1 MNQNLVVV
9 YDITQNLVQSD
20 NITDL
25 VSKIEKIGGVSIGEL
40 KITDLV
46 LPAESCTGIYFF
58 LDENEQVVYVGKISS
73 RSFLDRIAGHLDLRK
88 SAFMNTILQ
97 RANSNAAA
105 KDYGDVFYNK
115 VVNYKLKICAVKGN
129 AGLNVN
135 QIICE
140 LERRFIRCYAG
151 NDHLLNKVPKS
162 FMSI

>member
-9 YDITQNLVQSD
+9 YDTLNLVPSD

-25 VSKIEKIGGVSIGEL
+25 VSKIENIGGVSIGEL

-97 RANSNAAA
+97 RANSNAKA
-105 KDYGDVFYNK
+105 KDYSDVFYNK
-115 VVNYKLKICAVKGN
+115 VVNYKLKNCAVKGN
-129 AGLNVN
+129 AGLHVKR
-135 QIICE
+135 IICE
-140 LERRFIRCYAG
+140 LERCFIRYYAEK
-151 NDHLLNKVPKS
+151 DHLLNKVPKS

>member
-9 YDITQNLVQSD
+9 YDTLNLAPSD
-20 NITDL
+20 NIPDL
-25 VSKIEKIGGVSIGEL
+25 VRKIENIGGVSIGEL

-97 RANSNAAA
+97 RANSNAET

-129 AGLNVN
+129 ADLNVKR
-135 QIICE
+135 IICE
-140 LERRFIRCYAG
+140 LERCFIRHDARKC
-151 NDHLLNKVPKS
+151 HLLNKVPKS
-162 FMSI
+162 FMSV

>member
-9 YDITQNLVQSD
+9 YDTLNLVPSD

-25 VSKIEKIGGVSIGEL
+25 ISEIENIGGVSIGEL

-97 RANSNAAA
+97 RANSNAKA

-129 AGLNVN
+129 AGLNVKR
-135 QIICE
+135 IICE
-140 LERRFIRCYAG
+140 LERCFIRHYAEKV
-151 NDHLLNKVPKS
+151 HLMNKVPKS

>member
-9 YDITQNLVQSD
+9 YDTLNLVPSD

-25 VSKIEKIGGVSIGEL
+25 VSKIENIGGVSIGEL

-97 RANSNAAA
+97 RANSNAKA
-105 KDYGDVFYNK
+105 KDYSDVFYNK

-129 AGLNVN
+129 AGLNVKR
-135 QIICE
+135 IICE
-140 LERRFIRCYAG
+140 LERCFIRYYAEK
-151 NDHLLNKVPKS
+151 DHLLNKVPKS

>member
-1 MNQNLVVV
+1 MNHNLVVV

-97 RANSNAAA
+97 RANSNAKA

-129 AGLNVN
+129 AGLNVKR
-135 QIICE
+135 IICE
-140 LERRFIRCYAG
+140 LERCFIRHYAEKG
-151 NDHLLNKVPKS
+151 HLLNKVPKS

>member
-9 YDITQNLVQSD
+9 YDTLNLVPSD

-25 VSKIEKIGGVSIGEL
+25 VSKIENIGGVSIGEL

-97 RANSNAAA
+97 RANSNAKA
-105 KDYGDVFYNK
+105 KDYSDVFYNK

-129 AGLNVN
+129 AGLNVKR
-135 QIICE
+135 IICE
-140 LERRFIRCYAG
+140 LERCFIRHYAEKG
-151 NDHLLNKVPKS
+151 NLLNKVPKS

>member
-9 YDITQNLVQSD
+9 YDTLNLVPSD

-25 VSKIEKIGGVSIGEL
+25 VSKIENIGGASIGEL

-97 RANSNAAA
+97 RVNSNAEA
-105 KDYGDVFYNK
+105 KDYVDVFYNK

-129 AGLNVN
+129 AGLNVKR
-135 QIICE
+135 IICE
-140 LERRFIRCYAG
+140 LEVFYSALC
-151 NDHLLNKVPKS
+151 
-162 FMSI
+162 

>member
-9 YDITQNLVQSD
+9 YDITLNLVPSD
-20 NITDL
+20 NIPDL
-25 VSKIEKIGGVSIGEL
+25 VRKIENIGGVSIGEL

-97 RANSNAAA
+97 RANSNAEA

-129 AGLNVN
+129 ADLNVKRK
-135 QIICE
+135 ICE
-140 LERRFIRCYAG
+140 LERCFIRHYAG
-151 NDHLLNKVPKS
+151 KCHLLNKVPKS
-162 FMSI
+162 FMSV

>member
-9 YDITQNLVQSD
+9 YDTLNLVPSD

-25 VSKIEKIGGVSIGEL
+25 ISEIENIGGVSIGEL
-40 KITDLV
+40 KITDIF

-97 RANSNAAA
+97 RANSNAKA
-105 KDYGDVFYNK
+105 KDYSDVFYNK

-129 AGLNVN
+129 AGLNVKR
-135 QIICE
+135 IICE
-140 LERRFIRCYAG
+140 LERCFIRHYAEKG
-151 NDHLLNKVPKS
+151 HLLNKVPKS

>member
-9 YDITQNLVQSD
+9 YDTLNLVPSD

-97 RANSNAAA
+97 RANSNAKA
-105 KDYGDVFYNK
+105 KDYSDVFYNK

-129 AGLNVN
+129 AGLNVKR
-135 QIICE
+135 IICE
-140 LERRFIRCYAG
+140 LERCFIRHYAEKG
-151 NDHLLNKVPKS
+151 HLLNKVPKS

>member
-9 YDITQNLVQSD
+9 YDTLNLVPSD

-25 VSKIEKIGGVSIGEL
+25 VSKIENIGGVSIGEL

-58 LDENEQVVYVGKISS
+58 LVENEQVVYVGKISS

-97 RANSNAAA
+97 RANSNAKA
-105 KDYGDVFYNK
+105 KDYSDVFYNK

-129 AGLNVN
+129 AGLNVKR
-135 QIICE
+135 IICE
-140 LERRFIRCYAG
+140 LERCFIRYYAEK
-151 NDHLLNKVPKS
+151 DHLLNKVPKS

>member
-9 YDITQNLVQSD
+9 YDITLNPVPSD
-20 NITDL
+20 NILDL
-25 VSKIEKIGGVSIGEL
+25 VRKIENIGGVSIGEL

-151 NDHLLNKVPKS
+151 NGHLLNKVPKS

>member
-9 YDITQNLVQSD
+9 YDITLNPVPSD
-20 NITDL
+20 NILDL
-25 VSKIEKIGGVSIGEL
+25 VSKIENIGGVSIGEL

-97 RANSNAAA
+97 RANSNAKA

-129 AGLNVN
+129 AGLNVKR
-135 QIICE
+135 IICE
-140 LERRFIRCYAG
+140 LERCFIRYYAEK
-151 NDHLLNKVPKS
+151 DHLLNKVPKS

>member
-1 MNQNLVVV
+1 MNQNLVIV
-9 YDITQNLVQSD
+9 YDLTPNLVPSD
-20 NITDL
+20 DIPDL
-25 VSKIEKIGGVSIGEL
+25 VRKIENIGGVSVGEL

-97 RANSNAAA
+97 RANSNAEA

-129 AGLNVN
+129 TDLIVKR
-135 QIICE
+135 IICE
-140 LERRFIRCYAG
+140 LERCFIRHYAG
-151 NDHLLNKVPKS
+151 NGHLLNNVPKS

>member
-9 YDITQNLVQSD
+9 YDTLNLVPSD

-25 VSKIEKIGGVSIGEL
+25 ISEIENIGGVSIGEL

-97 RANSNAAA
+97 RANSNAKA

-129 AGLNVN
+129 AGLNVKR
-135 QIICE
+135 IICE
-140 LERRFIRCYAG
+140 LERCFIRYYAEK
-151 NDHLLNKVPKS
+151 DHLLNKVPKS

>member
-9 YDITQNLVQSD
+9 YDTLNLVPSD

-25 VSKIEKIGGVSIGEL
+25 ISEIENIGGVSIGEL

-97 RANSNAAA
+97 RANSNAEA

-129 AGLNVN
+129 AGLNVKR
-135 QIICE
+135 IICE
-140 LERRFIRCYAG
+140 LERCFIRYYAEK
-151 NDHLLNKVPKS
+151 DHLLNKVPKS

>member
-1 MNQNLVVV
+1 MNQKLVVV
-9 YDITQNLVQSD
+9 YDITLNLVQSD
-20 NITDL
+20 NIKDL
-25 VSKIEKIGGVSIGEL
+25 VSKIENIGGVSIGEL

-97 RANSNAAA
+97 RANSNAKA
-105 KDYGDVFYNK
+105 KDYSDVFYNK

-129 AGLNVN
+129 AGLNVKR
-135 QIICE
+135 IICE
-140 LERRFIRCYAG
+140 LERCFIRYYAEK
-151 NDHLLNKVPKS
+151 DHLLNKVPKS

>member
-9 YDITQNLVQSD
+9 YDTLNLVPSD
-20 NITDL
+20 NIPDL
-25 VSKIEKIGGVSIGEL
+25 VSKIENIGGVSIGEL

-97 RANSNAAA
+97 RANSNAEA

-135 QIICE
+135 RIICE
-140 LERRFIRCYAG
+140 LERGFIRHYAG
-151 NDHLLNKVPKS
+151 NGHLLNKVPKS

>member
-1 MNQNLVVV
+1 MNQNLVIV
-9 YDITQNLVQSD
+9 YDVTPNLVPSD
-20 NITDL
+20 DIPDL
-25 VSKIEKIGGVSIGEL
+25 VRKIENIGGVSVGEL

-97 RANSNAAA
+97 RANSNAEA

-115 VVNYKLKICAVKGN
+115 VVNYKLKICAVKEN
-129 AGLNVN
+129 ADLIVKR
-135 QIICE
+135 IICE
-140 LERRFIRCYAG
+140 LERCFIRYYAG
-151 NDHLLNKVPKS
+151 NGHLLNNVPKS

>member
-9 YDITQNLVQSD
+9 YDTLNLVPSD

-25 VSKIEKIGGVSIGEL
+25 ISEIENIGGVSIGEL

-88 SAFMNTILQ
+88 SAFMNTILK
-97 RANSNAAA
+97 RANSNAKA

-129 AGLNVN
+129 AGLNVKR
-135 QIICE
+135 IICE
-140 LERRFIRCYAG
+140 LERCFIRHYAEKG
-151 NDHLLNKVPKS
+151 HLLNKVPKS

>member
-9 YDITQNLVQSD
+9 YDITLNPVPSD
-20 NITDL
+20 NIPDL
-25 VSKIEKIGGVSIGEL
+25 VRKIENIGGVSIGEL

-97 RANSNAAA
+97 RVNSNAEA
-105 KDYGDVFYNK
+105 KDYVDVFYNK

-129 AGLNVN
+129 AGLNVKR
-135 QIICE
+135 IICE
-140 LERRFIRCYAG
+140 LEVFYSALC
-151 NDHLLNKVPKS
+151 
-162 FMSI
+162 